1 MQRVSLRSS
10 QAHRQQ
16 EVDTASV
23 IGAEEAETAQQGST
37 EATEPAWDLMKLL
50 PSTLG
55 DPSSVD
61 NPGEPPL
68 DAAPLDREACRALV
82 PEWLMLHCRAALSL
96 QVLLSMH
103 KPAAHGLFDNVS
115 L

>member
-1 MQRVSLRSS
+1 MLRQSSAQR
-10 QAHRQQ
+10 RQRQ
-16 EVDTASV
+16 LSKA
-23 IGAEEAETAQQGST
+23 AT

-68 DAAPLDREACRALV
+68 DAALWTERHVAPFFLSGSCCAAG
-82 PEWLMLHCRAALSL
+82 AALSL

-103 KPAAHGLFDNVS
+103 KPAAMGYLTMFPYE
-115 L
+115 